1 MIDRPSYAEL
11 HCHSAFSF
19 LDGAS
24 LPEDLAAAA
33 HSLGYRALALTDH
46 NGLYGS
52 MTFAQAAKPLGLQA
66 ITGAEVTLLDG
77 DGAHLTLL
85 AETPPGYANVCRL
98 LTEAHLGRADRRDPR
113 LAFASLAARQE
124 GLIVLSGCR
133 RDGLLPRTLE
143 AEGLS
148 AARQLAERCKE
159 VFGKDRFFVELQ
171 RNQVRGDLAVT
182 RALIDVAESLQLGV
196 VATGDVHYHRREQHR
211 LHDVLVAI
219 RHRTTLDGSHRV
231 RCPNSEFYLRPPK
244 EMTSLFR
251 DCPEAVA
258 NALVIAERCTAFD
271 LTRDLGYIFPD
282 FRGPS
287 TPQRAPAP
295 QTLAELCRL
304 RLAERYPDGSTHR
317 AEAERR
323 LQAELTL
330 IEHHRLSGFFL
341 VYHDLFELA
350 REVAADVRRGSRR
363 ASGNLLPGRGR
374 GSSVS
379 SIVCYLLGLS
389 HIDPIANR
397 LFLGRFLNETL
408 ASVPDIDLDFPREIR
423 EELIRR
429 VYKRYG
435 DEHVGLVCSF
445 PTYRLRSA
453 VREIGKAL
461 DLPIGE
467 IELVAKLADGRADGL
482 TDEMEQLPGFAG
494 RKDAPLWK
502 ELCELAA
509 EIRGLP
515 RHVSQHVGGMVISSR
530 PLVEIVPLE
539 RAAMEDRV
547 VCHWDKDSCDDARF
561 IKIDFLALGMLSLVE
576 ECVELIARKEGQP
589 PDLSRID
596 FDDPAVYDRIC
607 AGDTVGLFQIESRA
621 QIQMLR
627 RTRPRDLGDLA
638 VEVAIVRPGPIVGG
652 AVNPYVKRRE
662 AQRRA
667 REAGRPYEPP
677 VDHPLLKDCLA
688 ETLGVILY
696 QDQVLQVCQA
706 LAGFSSGQAE
716 ALRRAMSRRRSR
728 ELMGGFWEEFR
739 AGAASRG
746 VPEATAEKVFAQVIA
761 FSEFGFPKS
770 HAAAFG
776 LLAYQSAW
784 LRHYHPV
791 EYYTGLF
798 NNQPMG
804 FYSLDA
810 LGRDAQRNGVAIRLP
825 DVNASDVWCTVEPA
839 PGTRHPTP
847 GAVRVGL
854 GFVRHWSDETATA
867 AVAEREQH
875 GPYRSVGDFVRRAPP
890 ELKRTAIEAL
900 VWVGGC
906 DGFGLTR
913 RELLW
918 QVGLWLPP
926 KAERSGDGR
935 GRRQLELALSHPHER
950 LPFGGLDASERLLA
964 EYATLGFSASGHPL
978 SLVRDAL
985 PPGLTPSNQLSE
997 LEDGVR
1003 CQVAGLVV
1011 ARQRPETAKGF
1022 VFVLLEDEAGMSNV
1036 IVRPDVYDRCRAAVR
1051 GEPFLWVRGK
1061 LAKDDGTVNVLA
1073 EEVEGLKLRG
1083 MWDVGGGPTPH
1094 NPPPTQFLKAMR
1106 RVAPDSKDWG

>member
-1 MIDRPSYAEL
+1 VYAEL

-24 LPEDLAAAA
+24 LPEDLAATAQ
-33 HSLGYRALALTDH
+33 SLGYRALALTDH

-52 MTFAQAAKPLGLQA
+52 MTFAQIAKPLHLQA
-66 ITGAEVTLLDG
+66 ITGAEVTLA
-77 DGAHLTLL
+77 DGAHVTLL
-85 AETPPGYANVCRL
+85 AETPRGYANLCRL
-98 LTEAHLGRADRRDPR
+98 LTEAHLGADRLDPR
-113 LAFASLAARQE
+113 LAFDSLAARQE

-143 AEGLS
+143 TAGLS
-148 AARQLAERCKE
+148 AARQLAERCRD
-159 VFGKDRFFVELQ
+159 VFGRDRFFVELQ
-171 RNQVRGDLAVT
+171 RNRVRGDMTVT

-196 VATGDVHYHRREQHR
+196 VASGNVHYHRRERHR

-219 RHRTTLDGSHRV
+219 RHRATLDGSHRA
-231 RCPNSEFYLRPPK
+231 RRPNSEFYLRPP
-244 EMTSLFR
+244 EEVVALFK
-251 DCPEAVA
+251 DCPDAVA
-258 NALVIAERCTAFD
+258 NTLVIAERCRAFD
-271 LTRDLGYIFPD
+271 LTRDLGYTFPD
-282 FRGPS
+282 FRGAD
-287 TPQRAPAP
+287 RAPAP
-295 QTLAELCRL
+295 QALAELCRA
-304 RLAERYPDGSTHR
+304 RMGQRYPEDSVHR
-317 AEAERR
+317 ADAERR
-323 LQAELTL
+323 LAEELTL

-397 LFLGRFLNETL
+397 LFLGRFLNDTL

-461 DLPIGE
+461 DLPLGE

-482 TDEMEQLPGFAG
+482 TAEMEQLPGFAG

-502 ELCELAA
+502 ELCELA
-509 EIRGLP
+509 EEVRGLP

-547 VCHWDKDSCDDARF
+547 VCQWDKDSCDDARF

-576 ECVELIARKEGQP
+576 ECVELIARKGGPAPP

-596 FDDPAVYDRIC
+596 FDDAAVYDRIC

-652 AVNPYVKRRE
+652 AVNPYVRRRE
-662 AQRRA
+662 AQRHA

-677 VDHPLLKDCLA
+677 VDHPLLRECLG

-696 QDQVLQVCQA
+696 QDQVLQVCQS
-706 LAGFSSGQAE
+706 LAGFTSGQAE

-739 AGAASRG
+739 TGALGRG
-746 VPEATAEKVFAQVIA
+746 VPEATAEKVFTQVIA

-791 EYYTGLF
+791 EYYVGLF

-804 FYSLDA
+804 FYSLDV
-810 LGRDAQRNGVAIRLP
+810 LSRDAQRNGVEIRPP
-825 DVNASDVWCTVEPA
+825 DVNASDVWCTVEPSEPRGHA
-839 PGTRHPTP
+839 PGSL
-847 GAVRVGL
+847 RVGL
-854 GFVRHWSDETATA
+854 GFVRHWSEETATA
-867 AVAEREQH
+867 TVLEREQH
-875 GPYRSVGDFVRRAPP
+875 GPYRSVGDFVRRAPRG
-890 ELKRTAIEAL
+890 LKRTAIEAL

-926 KAERSGDGR
+926 KAEQSGDGR
-935 GRRQLELALSHPHER
+935 GRRQLELALDHPHEHLR
-950 LPFGGLDASERLLA
+950 FGGLVAHERLLA
-964 EYATLGFSASGHPL
+964 EYATLGFSSGAHPL
-978 SLVRDAL
+978 SLVREAL
-985 PPGLTPSNQLSE
+985 PPGLTPSNRLSE
-997 LEDGVR
+997 LEAGAG

-1036 IVRPDVYDRCRAAVR
+1036 IVRPDVYERYRPTVR
-1051 GEPFLWVRGK
+1051 GEPFLWVHGT
-1061 LAKDDGTVNVLA
+1061 LAKDDGTVNVIA
-1073 EEVEGLKLRG
+1073 EEVEGLKLGKGDGGRG
-1083 MWDVGGGPTPH
+1083 TGGPDDDPSLVPH
-1094 NPPPTQFLKAMR
+1094 PPSPFSFLKSLR